1 LLEYIFKY
9 YGDRVMSWEYRVVKK
24 VNKIPVFL
32 KKNNPDVGDFDILY
46 EIHDVYYDKNLDK
59 PSIGRISLPLS
70 DTVEGLQWHLE
81 KMIEA
86 CKKPVIDYNTGEQV
100 N

>member
-1 LLEYIFKY
+1 
-9 YGDRVMSWEYRVVKK
+9 MAWNYRVVKK
-24 VNKIPVFL
+24 LTKIPL
-32 KKNNPDVGDFDILY
+32 GETDISY
-46 EIHDVYYDKNLDK
+46 EIHDVYYDKYLDN

-70 DTVEGLQWHLE
+70 DDVEGLQWNLE

-86 CKKPVIDYNTGEQV
+86 CKKPVIDYNTGEEL

>member
-1 LLEYIFKY
+1 
-9 YGDRVMSWEYRVVKK
+9 MSWNYRVVKK
-24 VNKIPVFL
+24 VTKIPV
-32 KKNNPDVGDFDILY
+32 GGTDITY

-70 DTVEGLQWHLE
+70 DTFENLQWRLE

-86 CKKPVIDYNTGEQV
+86 CNKHMIDYNTGEEV
-100 N
+100 KRHSPPG

>member
-1 LLEYIFKY
+1 
-9 YGDRVMSWEYRVVKK
+9 
-24 VNKIPVFL
+24 
-32 KKNNPDVGDFDILY
+32 
-46 EIHDVYYDKNLDK
+46 LDN

-70 DTVEGLQWHLE
+70 DDVEGLQWNLE

-86 CKKPVIDYNTGEQV
+86 CKKPVIDYNTGEEL